1 MINRYT
7 LVAFTAALA
16 LTGCAKITAATS
28 AAGSAA
34 HAALVPSQPDAPDFS
49 SGPTAI
55 TVTHIRTLADDGAP
69 IYVTVDGTDAGILA
83 AGQTVVLHLPAA
95 KHKIGGYARSLIGR
109 VTIAPVEV
117 TSTTNT
123 VQHVNYSVTNAAP
136 AFKKRPA
143 TPVVT
148 VSNDP
153 EPAPAAKPATPAA
166 PATTTPATTAPA
178 TATPAATTP
187 ATTTTIP
194 AATSTVPSAPTT
206 ITTPATSSA
215 TSTTT
220 TTPST
225 TSSTTAT
232 TPSTTTTTP
241 ATTTTPSTTTTTP
254 ATTTTPSE

>member
-166 PATTTPATTAPA
+166 TTTPATTAPA

-187 ATTTTIP
+187 ATTTTTP

-225 TSSTTAT
+225 TSSTTTT

-241 ATTTTPSTTTTTP
+241 ATTTTTPSTTTTTP

>member
-166 PATTTPATTAPA
+166 TTAPA
-178 TATPAATTP
+178 TTTPAATTP
-187 ATTTTIP
+187 ATTTTTP

-225 TSSTTAT
+225 TSSTTTT

-241 ATTTTPSTTTTTP
+241 ATTTTTPSTTTTTP